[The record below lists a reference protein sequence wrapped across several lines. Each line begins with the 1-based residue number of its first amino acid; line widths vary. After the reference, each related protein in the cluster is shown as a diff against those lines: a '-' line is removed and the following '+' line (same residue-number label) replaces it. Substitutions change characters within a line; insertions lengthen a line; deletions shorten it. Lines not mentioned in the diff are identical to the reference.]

1 MNFHDNKSRKLKCDV
16 KSLSRSIYNIYIKEN
31 KGLGYFIMRNLFG
44 TIISKEISNRQRQS
58 EIDIA
63 KGLAV
68 FFMILVHFC
77 STFLDTAYNGTI
89 FDDVI
94 SFMGCVPAAPV
105 FMFVMGVGFVYSKKQ
120 EPEKL
125 FRRGLYIFFG
135 GYILNFFRGVLPLLI
150 GNKLGYYELPQTT
163 LPGYGYLF
171 EVDILQFAGMAM
183 IIVAFLKG
191 VKISEVFY
199 PFAAVFAAVISP
211 YMWQIK
217 TQQPILDIILS
228 PVLGGTEY
236 TYHPVF
242 SWIFYPLMGAF
253 FGWLLI
259 RVKDKNAFYATASI
273 VSVFILFIGLFY
285 SYKHPEYDFGIVTG
299 EVYNYFQHGILSNL
313 IFVAAIICW
322 LALWNLLMPL
332 IPQFIKKKLTFW
344 SKATTPMYVIHWL
357 YLSWCSFLVF
367 DTFDIKQSILG
378 IIILIISTEI
388 TADLYIK
395 IKDRLSEREEIDI
408 PAIIEN

>member
-1 MNFHDNKSRKLKCDV
+1 M
-16 KSLSRSIYNIYIKEN
+16 RS
-31 KGLGYFIMRNLFG
+31 LFG
-44 TIISKEISNRQRQS
+44 GIISKELSNQQRQV

-63 KGLAV
+63 RGLAV
-68 FFMILVHFC
+68 LFMIMVHFC
-77 STFLDTAYNGTI
+77 SSFLDTAYNGTI
-89 FDDVI
+89 FDNVI

-120 EPEKL
+120 EPGKL
-125 FRRGLYIFFG
+125 FRRGLFIFFG
-135 GYILNFFRGVLPLLI
+135 GYVLNFFRGVLPFFI

-163 LPGYGYLF
+163 LPGYGYLV
-171 EVDILQFAGMAM
+171 EVDILQFAGIAM
-183 IIVAFLKG
+183 MIVALLKG

-199 PFAAVFAAVISP
+199 PVLAIFAGIISP
-211 YMWQIK
+211 YMWQMK

-228 PVLGGTEY
+228 PIFGGSEY

-259 RVKDKNAFYATASI
+259 RAKNKNAFYVVATVLSA
-273 VSVFILFIGLFY
+273 FIMFLGFFY
-285 SYKHPEYDFGIVTG
+285 YFLHPGYDFGIVTG
-299 EVYNYFQHGILSNL
+299 DVYNYFQHGILSNV

-322 LALWNLLMPL
+322 LALWNFAMPL

-357 YLSWCSFLVF
+357 FIGGCSFLVF

-378 IIILIISTEI
+378 IIILIILTEI
-388 TADLYIK
+388 AADLYIK

-408 PAIIEN
+408 PAVIEN